1 MTETQCLGGSTIHS
15 LVTFLKT
22 KITSDYQVG
31 KEGGIN
37 MKLQPFIDAQLFKFV
52 ELFVVVYFV

>member
-22 KITSDYQVG
+22 KVTSDYQVE
-31 KEGGIN
+31 KGGWYEYEALN
-37 MKLQPFIDAQLFKFV
+37 LMCD
-52 ELFVVVYFV
+52 

>member
-22 KITSDYQVG
+22 KITSDYQVE
-31 KEGGIN
+31 KNTVKSPEVNRYTI
-37 MKLQPFIDAQLFKFV
+37 QF
-52 ELFVVVYFV
+52 

>member
-31 KEGGIN
+31 KKGGIN
-37 MKLQPFIDAQLFKFV
+37 MKLQPFIDAQLFEFFK
-52 ELFVVVYFV
+52 